1 VIHSEDEI
9 DRYLCRYCG
18 KVIPGEVTAKPC
30 PRSPDGMHRHG
41 QRWTEPEDVTV
52 TSPASPGSTP
62 LTSPASPGLT
72 PYDTGD
78 RLEPQ
83 PWGRDVDH
91 GHYGKV
97 DFDNEESA
105 TVATVWIEAT
115 STGTYVLRMDTDFE
129 FAQIIINGEE
139 SL

>member
-1 VIHSEDEI
+1 
-9 DRYLCRYCG
+9 
-18 KVIPGEVTAKPC
+18 
-30 PRSPDGMHRHG
+30 M
-41 QRWTEPEDVTV
+41 PE
-52 TSPASPGSTP
+52 
-62 LTSPASPGLT
+62 LT

-78 RLEPQ
+78 RLEPHRWRERPDQ
-83 PWGRDVDH
+83 PED
-91 GHYGKV
+91 YGKV

-115 STGTYVLRMDTDFE
+115 PMGTYVLRMDTDFE